1 MENVFLS
8 LAPIALLGVLL
19 NQALP
24 HADETR
30 INLNRMVLF
39 AFLPALVFRT
49 VMTCPLDINFL
60 MIPVTAV
67 LTIISILVISLLVFH
82 FLPIPN
88 ETKGAMILAA
98 SFGNVTSLGLPLL
111 QKMFPWDLPDVTEVA
126 VLFEVTKSS
135 LNLSLGS
142 MIAIFYG
149 SQEKITFKKTFWEA
163 LKLPPIWALVIALL
177 WRASNVSCPSFLIE
191 SASIMSLA
199 VPGMM
204 ILSLGMVLRF
214 RASQLMILLIPVA
227 ILKLVIAPYIA
238 HYYGAFLGL
247 TGLTNEAVVIE
258 AAMPSQILSFVIA
271 GRFKLDEETLAFVI
285 CFDTILSFATLPI
298 IRILI
303 T

>member
-19 NQALP
+19 NQVLP
-24 HADETR
+24 NSNEAR
-30 INLNRMVLF
+30 INLNKMVLF

-49 VMTCPLDINFL
+49 VMTCPIDINFL
-60 MIPVTAV
+60 MIPVTAI
-67 LTIISILVISLLVFH
+67 LTIISILVISLLAFH

-126 VLFEVTKSS
+126 VLFELTKSS

-149 SQEKITFKKTFWEA
+149 SQEKVTFNKTVWEA

-177 WRASNVSCPSFLIE
+177 WRSSNLPCPTFLIE

-214 RASQLMILLIPVA
+214 KVSKLMAMLIPVA
-227 ILKLVIAPYIA
+227 LLKLALAPYIA
-238 HYYGAFLGL
+238 FYYGSTLGL
-247 TGLTNEAVVIE
+247 TGLTKEAVVIE

-285 CFDTILSFATLPI
+285 CFDTILSFITLPL
-298 IRILI
+298 IRMMLS
-303 T
+303 